1 MAAKGTEGPTSGLAE
16 VLRRLDEFRPPSPPF
31 IVGVTG
37 AVASGK
43 SAFAAALAV
52 AMKAWDDHPR
62 VETVCTDGFLLAN
75 VVLDGRGLT
84 LRKGFPE
91 SFDAAAMTAALA
103 GVRLGVAEFPGYSHV
118 TYDVDPALARRLDRP
133 DVLIVEGLGLSAQRS
148 RLDALVYLDAEEA
161 DLEAWFTAR
170 FLGFWQAAESDP
182 ASFYAR
188 FRTLDRDGAVALAR
202 SVWREINLPNLR
214 LHIAP
219 LRALAEIVVH
229 KGHDHGIA
237 TLTAG
242 DGDQP
247 SGA

>member
-1 MAAKGTEGPTSGLAE
+1 MAAATTDDPQPTMDDVARRLAE
-16 VLRRLDEFRPPSPPF
+16 LRSSRPPF
-31 IVGVTG
+31 VVGVTG

-52 AMKAWDDHPR
+52 AMAAWDDHPR

-75 VVLDGRGLT
+75 QVLDGRGLT

-91 SFDAAAMTAALA
+91 SFDAAAMAAALA

-118 TYDVDPALARRLDRP
+118 TYDVEPALARRLDRP
-133 DVLIVEGLGLSAQRS
+133 DVLIVEGLGLGAQRS
-148 RLDALVYLDAEEA
+148 RLDVLIYLDAEEA
-161 DLEAWFTAR
+161 DLETWFTAR
-170 FLGFWQAAESDP
+170 FLGFWEAAEGDP

-188 FRTLDRDGAVALAR
+188 FRTLDRGGAAALAR

-219 LRALAEIVVH
+219 LRALAGIVVH
-229 KGHDHGIA
+229 KGHDHGIVA
-237 TLTAG
+237 LTAG
-242 DGDQP
+242 GEDQP
-247 SGA
+247 FGA